1 MLYLKNEYLRIQY
14 LRNQYLNIPIFKN
27 TDLIFKR

>member
-14 LRNQYLNIPIFKN
+14 LKNEYLNIPIFKN

>member
-1 MLYLKNEYLRIQY
+1 MLYLRNEYLRIQY
-14 LRNQYLNIPIFKN
+14 LKNEYLNIPIFKN

>member
-1 MLYLKNEYLRIQY
+1 MLYLKNEYLTIQY
-14 LRNQYLNIPIFKN
+14 LRNQYLNIQIFKN

>member
-1 MLYLKNEYLRIQY
+1 MLYLKNEYLTIQY